1 MKNNFERYLE
11 EKGVD
16 CEKTTLVT
24 HLIGRKADAIIT
36 EKLTSLNDIDILE
49 LGCGSGRFTR
59 LCYRQN
65 RVTIIDINPHLFHPL
80 PGVKVVTGNVASIKS
95 LLPASARYDLIFSAW
110 LTEYLCPADLRAA
123 LRGSREHLKKDG
135 VIIFTFVNRDLLGS
149 LYIGGAR
156 LKGIK
161 KYSYSVPRV
170 RKIAAEIGFRIIEIK
185 RMRRLGFGYLATFKI
200 NPSSKFLPI
209 GKSNG

>member
-1 MKNNFERYLE
+1 MKNNFERYRG
-11 EKGVD
+11 KSGSY
-16 CEKTTLVT
+16 CEQTTLVIY
-24 HLIGRKADAIIT
+24 LVGRNADRVIL
-36 EKLTSLNDIDILE
+36 EKLAGIENIDVLE
-49 LGCGSGRFTR
+49 LGCGSGKFTR
-59 LCYRQN
+59 FYYRQN
-65 RVTIIDINPHLFHPL
+65 RVTAIDINPQLFQPL
-80 PGVKVVTGNVASIKS
+80 PGVKVIQGNVADIKA
-95 LLPASARYDLIFSAW
+95 LLPSSARFDLIFSAW

-149 LYIGGAR
+149 LYVGGAR

-209 GKSNG
+209 GRSNG